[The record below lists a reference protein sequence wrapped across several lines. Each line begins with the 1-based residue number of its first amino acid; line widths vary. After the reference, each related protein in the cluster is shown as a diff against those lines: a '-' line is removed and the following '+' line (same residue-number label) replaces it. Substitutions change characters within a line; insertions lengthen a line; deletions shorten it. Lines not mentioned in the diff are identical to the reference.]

1 MNEEIYK
8 ILNSLKRQMESLSGR
23 LARLESA
30 GTAAHADDS
39 DRDEVHE
46 PENPYCEDCCG
57 GLCGGC
63 SYAGMV

>member
-1 MNEEIYK
+1 MNEELYAV
-8 ILNSLKRQMESLSGR
+8 LHSLKQQLESLGAC
-23 LARLESA
+23 LARLESS
-30 GTAAHADDS
+30 GMAAHADDS